1 MKQYYWLVTV
11 CCWLSVMA
19 HAEPSQLTTP
29 IVEKK
34 LQGVQQLELNLANI
48 AAYLQL
54 SQQLSVVDANRQVMP
69 MRVIQPVS
77 KPQKTS
83 VPLQVYRWP
92 AQAVFNNPAAL
103 NQLQL
108 QLKQGEQ
115 QAVVTWPGQPDLS
128 LMQAGVDQSW
138 LLAAPQLPDQGQAE
152 ALRLSWNSN
161 DFSSAVQVEGS
172 DNLVDWQFAGLG
184 QVLQTHDS
192 KGQKLMQQRVEIRQY
207 YQFWR
212 LRFDQPLALQQVQ
225 LEASQP
231 AMPAWQ
237 QQEVQF
243 QKTTDTAQQWQL
255 QLPYQIAIQK
265 MQFDVPP
272 NQLWQVTVMARL
284 PQQGRDLWQQV
295 GQAELYHNDQS
306 AGSHLENPDI
316 KNPDVKNSHPDNS
329 ITQIDFNR
337 PISARE
343 WRVHIEAPLNL
354 ENLPVQVFAP
364 KTLLYFLAQGMP
376 PYQLMTNPNTNHA
389 PPRLP
394 EKLNAVG
401 KVHLGKTS
409 VMVKP
414 ASTRQYGL
422 WVGLV
427 LLVGVLAV
435 AAWRLYS
442 TMQRSDNSS
451 D

>member
-1 MKQYYWLVTV
+1 MKKQLLLVA
-11 CCWLSVMA
+11 WLSGAAVIA
-19 HAEPSQLTTP
+19 QAEITQLSTP
-29 IVEKK
+29 IMEKK
-34 LQGVQQLELNLANI
+34 LQGVQQLELNLANT
-48 AAYLQL
+48 AAYLQPA
-54 SQQLSVVDANRQVMP
+54 QQLSVVDANRQVMP
-69 MRVIQPVS
+69 MRVIQPLS

-115 QAVVTWPGQPDLS
+115 QAVVTWPGQPDFS

-192 KGQKLMQQRVEIRQY
+192 KGQKLMQQRVEIQQY

-243 QKTTDTAQQWQL
+243 QKTTDTTQQWQL

-265 MQFDVPP
+265 MQFDVPA

-284 PQQGRDLWQQV
+284 PQQGREIWQQV
-295 GQAELYHNDQS
+295 GQAELYHNVTAQNQQAAQLSQAPSEQS
-306 AGSHLENPDI
+306 
-316 KNPDVKNSHPDNS
+316 S

-343 WRVHIEAPLNL
+343 WRVHIEAPLTL
-354 ENLPVQVFAP
+354 ERLPVQVFAP

-401 KVHLGKTS
+401 KVHLGKTT